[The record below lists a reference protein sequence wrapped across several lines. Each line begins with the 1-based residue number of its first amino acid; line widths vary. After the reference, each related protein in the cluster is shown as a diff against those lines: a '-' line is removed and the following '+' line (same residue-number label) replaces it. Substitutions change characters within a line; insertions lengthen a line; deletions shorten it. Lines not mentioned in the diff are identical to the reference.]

1 MVKRMSV
8 GEGWWEGEL
17 NGQRGLFPSS
27 YVKLVSVCVCV
38 CVCVQECIL
47 TQYLQLSLENICGL
61 VCSNFSFIILD
72 Y

>member
-38 CVCVQECIL
+38 CVCVCKSVFSPSNQLHVSTTIFGK
-47 TQYLQLSLENICGL
+47 YLWFGL
-61 VCSNFSFIILD
+61 
-72 Y
+72 

>member
-1 MVKRMSV
+1 MGR
-8 GEGWWEGEL
+8 GAERTEGTVSEL
-17 NGQRGLFPSS
+17 VCQIG
-27 YVKLVSVCVCV
+27 KCVCV